1 VKIFEITGIGFQAVG
16 EIKNIQAVS
25 HFEKILNHAEQ
36 MLLVNGPKVIIGFF
50 ILVFGWWI
58 IRILVRAFNRI
69 MIARDIDPTLRP
81 FLKSLLSISL
91 KILLLLS
98 VAAQI
103 GIQTTSFMAALGAA
117 GLAIGLALQGS
128 LANFAGGILILVF
141 KPFKVG
147 DFIGTQKY
155 DGTVSEIQILYTILN
170 TSDNKKIVIPNGLL
184 SNNEVV
190 NYSANDNRRIDLKIT
205 VGYSSDLLK
214 AKEIIQ
220 KVVESNDFVLKEPV
234 PVIGVGELTDNAISF
249 NVWVWVKRVDYQ
261 EVRHQVMEMVKLEFD
276 KAGIKLPWSELEPI
290 IRKNNN

>member
-1 VKIFEITGIGFQAVG
+1 MSGFIDLNLPATG

-25 HFEKILNHAEQ
+25 RVESYVNHLHDLV
-36 MLLVNGPKVIIGFF
+36 MLYGPRLVMGLLFLLI
-50 ILVFGWWI
+50 GWWV
-58 IRILVRAFNRI
+58 IRILVKALNRL

-81 FLKSLLSISL
+81 FLKSLLSITL
-91 KILLLLS
+91 KILLLLT
-98 VAAQI
+98 VASQI

-141 KPFKVG
+141 KPFRVG

-170 TSDNKKIVIPNGLL
+170 TSDNKKIVIPNGVL

-190 NYSANDNRRIDLKIT
+190 NYSANDNRRIDLKIII
-205 VGYSSDLLK
+205 GYSSDLLK
-214 AKEIIQ
+214 AKEVLQ
-220 KVVESNDFVLKEPV
+220 KVVDANALVMKDPA
-234 PVIGVGELTDNAISF
+234 PIIGVGELTDNSISF
-249 NVWVWVKRVDYQ
+249 NVWIWVKRPDYQ
-261 EVRHQVMEMVKLEFD
+261 NVKHQVTEMIKIEFD

-290 IRKNNN
+290 FGKNKSE